1 MIDLTSLSGSQVN
14 KSASSKS
21 ISPLEPVGSNKSL
34 ATTMPSERQT
44 SLGLSNVDVARESAG
59 NYEQWKKSKIFH
71 PKQSKSALTSE
82 NFLRARAAYEPIYM
96 HNVAATKLALMS
108 IMDKEKPRYSEQINI
123 LA

>member
-1 MIDLTSLSGSQVN
+1 MAILDLSSFLVYGKVMIDLTSLSGSQVN

-82 NFLRARAAYEPIYM
+82 KASTHVCNG
-96 HNVAATKLALMS
+96 
-108 IMDKEKPRYSEQINI
+108 
-123 LA
+123 